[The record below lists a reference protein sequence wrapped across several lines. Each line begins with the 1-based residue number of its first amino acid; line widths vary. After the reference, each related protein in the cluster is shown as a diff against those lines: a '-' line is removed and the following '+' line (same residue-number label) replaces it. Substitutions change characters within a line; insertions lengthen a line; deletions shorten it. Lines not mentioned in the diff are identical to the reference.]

1 LSLSLTQWTTDED
14 IRKVAQQADVVISV
28 NDVTFSEHKVNGK
41 SKGVAY
47 VEMGTEDEAQQ
58 LKRWFEEK

>member
-1 LSLSLTQWTTDED
+1 M
-14 IRKVAQQADVVISV
+14 VISV